1 MTVAALANEAG
12 AESGQQARPAA
23 GGIHEAAVSPT
34 VLVAEDEESLRGM
47 LELVLRTRGYHVLPC
62 ASGAEACEA
71 LAADG
76 PIDLALF
83 DLRMPGVT
91 GLELLNVLR
100 LDPRRAGTPAIAM
113 SAYSDEQSANQ
124 VLTAGADAFL
134 AKPFTIEQ
142 LTSTLDEVLRR
153 PRA

>member
-1 MTVAALANEAG
+1 VTVAALASDAG
-12 AESGQQARPAA
+12 AESAQHAPSAAAGTHAPAA
-23 GGIHEAAVSPT
+23 SPT

-62 ASGAEACEA
+62 ASGAEACDA

-100 LDPRRAGTPAIAM
+100 GDPRRAGTPAIAM

-153 PRA
+153 PR

>member
-1 MTVAALANEAG
+1 VTVVALASEAG
-12 AESGQQARPAA
+12 VGSGQRAPSGAA
-23 GGIHEAAVSPT
+23 GGDAGTASPT

-47 LELVLRTRGYHVLPC
+47 LELVLRTRGYRVLPC
-62 ASGAEACEA
+62 ASGAEACDA

-76 PIDLALF
+76 RIDLALF

-91 GLELLNVLR
+91 GLELLSVLR
-100 LDPRRAGTPAIAM
+100 SDPRRAGTPAIGM
-113 SAYSDEQSANQ
+113 SAYGDEQSANE

-142 LTSTLDEVLRR
+142 LTSTLDAVLRR
-153 PRA
+153 ARG